1 MKAKTIL
8 FINHSPSKNTLR
20 LTNHIKKKV
29 KSLNPKIQLI
39 TLNTN
44 DTFVGSFDLVDAVII
59 GTVENFGYMSGMTKD
74 FFDRCFDG
82 LKDKTQG
89 LPIFYYVRAGLDG
102 EGSQMAINK
111 ILIGLKWR
119 QVLPPLILKGEWSD
133 DFIELLEEKTLTFVN
148 GVEMGVY

>member
-1 MKAKTIL
+1 MKSKTIL

-20 LTNHIKKKV
+20 LTNHIKNKV

-44 DTFVGSFDLVDAVII
+44 DTFVGSFYLVDAVII

-133 DFIELLEEKTLTFVN
+133 NFIELLEEKTLTFVN

>member
-1 MKAKTIL
+1 MKSKTIL

-20 LTNHIKKKV
+20 LTNHIKNKV

-82 LKDKTQG
+82 LKDKNTG
-89 LPIFYYVRAGLDG
+89 TSNF
-102 EGSQMAINK
+102 
-111 ILIGLKWR
+111 
-119 QVLPPLILKGEWSD
+119 
-133 DFIELLEEKTLTFVN
+133 LLCTCWFRW
-148 GVEMGVY
+148 